1 MPKLYGA
8 PSYSRPLRR
17 VEVPRPFDPDDMPL
31 EAHRNAFDHD
41 LLGDVRAMQVEDDQD
56 EMEPPSFLRRA
67 ILPFGLRPNRPTG
80 TR

>member
-8 PSYSRPLRR
+8 PSYGRQLRR
-17 VEVPRPFDPDDMPL
+17 VEVPRPVDPDDMPL

-67 ILPFGLRPNRPTG
+67 ILPFGLRPTRPTSS
-80 TR
+80 R